1 MTWLLVVFGVKGV
14 IFHVDEM
21 SKIPLIHDAT
31 SYLLLNEYRGSVLAG
46 DGPDCFDHTFLP
58 QYTCKGSPTAGENDD
73 ETSRKR
79 FALKMTVSG
88 VVVCMHD
95 DDVDT
100 GNLKCKDLLGRESF
114 KRGPPQG
121 MCNSLRCV
129 YRPKQYGMNECEQHW
144 NDITIAYEGLAEPR
158 PTVFV
163 VCSDNGNSYSPHKMM
178 NLYYADL
185 FMKKYP
191 LIVLTILCSFA
202 PGQSAKNHEIERMW
216 SQFKKVLAGL
226 RLGASV
232 LDFELRAPKD
242 EKECVAVVHTA
253 AVEMI
258 QLFETNVNV
267 CETKGSICAPEVGYV
282 EPPTGEELKMNAFVH
297 EFFMSNKRS
306 TAEDP
311 KFAEMRKQCI
321 DINDR
326 STSTVCQTLLWKV
339 KDPELAQKYFG
350 LSEKPFE
357 PEVCPEMSGKGKL
370 HYKTFVEMLQKYY
383 NTGTMQEDDPKRC
396 PRDEKKG
403 DPRICCFKFWLSE
416 AERSRHRFQCHP
428 HAAKPGRHTFSE
440 RKRPSKKVRKKVVV
454 GRSGREV
461 EFNLKNNTPLNF
473 EFEKEEED
481 EKVLFI

>member
-58 QYTCKGSPTAGENDD
+58 QYSCKGIPKAGEK
-73 ETSRKR
+73 EKTSKR

-95 DDVDT
+95 DDVDKS
-100 GNLKCKDLLGRESF
+100 NLKCEDLLGRESF

-163 VCSDNGNSYSPHKMM
+163 VCSDNGNSYSPHQMM

-216 SQFKKVLAGL
+216 SQFKKALAGL

-232 LDFELRAPKD
+232 LNFELRAPHD
-242 EKECVAVVHTA
+242 EKECVTVVETA
-253 AVEMI
+253 ADEMI
-258 QLFETNVNV
+258 QVFEKNVNV
-267 CETKGSICAPEVGYV
+267 CESKDLICAPEVGYV
-282 EPPTGEELKMNAFVH
+282 KPPTGEELKMNEFVH

-311 KFAEMRKQCI
+311 KFAAIRKQCI

-339 KDPELAQKYFG
+339 KDPALAQKYFG
-350 LSEKPFE
+350 LSEKPLE
-357 PEVCPEMSGKGKL
+357 PEVCPELSGNGKL
-370 HYKTFVEMLQKYY
+370 HYKTFVELLQKYY
-383 NTGTMQEDDPKRC
+383 DTGTKQEEDPKRC

-403 DPRICCFKFWLSE
+403 EPRICCGKFFLSE
-416 AERSRHRFQCHP
+416 AERRRHHFQCHP
-428 HAAKPGRHTFSE
+428 HADESGRHTFSE
-440 RKRPSKKVRKKVVV
+440 PRRKRPTKKVRKKVVV
-454 GRSGREV
+454 GQSGRVV
-461 EFNLKNNTPLNF
+461 EFNLKNNTQPNF
-473 EFEKEEED
+473 EFETEGDD